1 MRLYKQ
7 QYLILIIIDL
17 DWRMIFSVYPF
28 SSYTSTPILRARS
41 AMYKWS
47 PSRIFHAA
55 SATHTRPWSA
65 AYELLLPVAPIVNS

>member
-17 DWRMIFSVYPF
+17 DWRMVFSVYPF

-41 AMYKWS
+41 AMYKWTL
-47 PSRIFHAA
+47 SRIFHAA
-55 SATHTRPWSA
+55 TQTRPWSA